1 MAPPEEKSPVSL
13 TYQLRAWGTS
23 AIPPMTLTTLIIAQ
37 HARPFQPL
45 PMLITPLLTFSSYL
59 TLAGFPTDG
68 AGMTAAW
75 SGIYTLL
82 ASRRRHQGGRLLG
95 LSTIRDKFFS
105 VRGLVRGSAM
115 ALGAANTVAGLYV
128 YLTGDRKREEE
139 ERREMNRWGVYKD

>member
-1 MAPPEEKSPVSL
+1 
-13 TYQLRAWGTS
+13 
-23 AIPPMTLTTLIIAQ
+23 MTLTTLIIAQ

-82 ASRRRHQGGRLLG
+82 ASRRKHQPRGGSGGAGFSAGRLLG
-95 LSTIRDKFFS
+95 LSAMRDKFFS